1 MFKIVEIFCSI
12 EGEGKRA
19 GMLAQFIRLAGCNLA
34 CSYCDTKYAWN
45 TGSEDYGYKEMSLN
59 DILSLLRKDVK
70 AVTITGG
77 EPLLAKNV
85 DSLIATLVNE
95 GYFVNI
101 ETNGAVDLTPFVNR
115 YDGNRLFF
123 TVDYKLPSSNM
134 EKFMKL
140 HNFTILS
147 GADVIKYVVGSDDD
161 VQSMLSSIADIK
173 KFYSEHNLP
182 MPQIYVG
189 VVWNMFSAEN
199 LVEIMKSNWLL
210 NDAHLQLQL
219 HKFIWEPNKKGV

>member
-1 MFKIVEIFCSI
+1 MFKVVEIFCSI

-19 GMLAQFIRLAGCNLA
+19 GILAQFIRLAGCNLA
-34 CSYCDTKYAWN
+34 CSYCDTKYAWDAR
-45 TGSEDYGYKEMSLN
+45 SEDYCYKEMSLE
-59 DILSLLRKDVK
+59 DIVSRLRKDVK

-77 EPLLAKNV
+77 EPLLVKNV
-85 DSLIATLVNE
+85 DSLIAALVNE
-95 GYFVNI
+95 GYAVNI

-134 EKFMKL
+134 EKFMIPQ
-140 HNFTILS
+140 NFTILS
-147 GADVIKYVVGSDDD
+147 ESDVIKYVVGSDDD
-161 VQSMLSSIADIK
+161 VQSMLSSLADIT
-173 KFYSEHNLP
+173 KFYGEHNLH

-189 VVWNMFSAEN
+189 VVWNMFPAEK
-199 LVEIMKSNWLL
+199 LVEIMKSNGLL
-210 NDAHLQLQL
+210 NEAHLQLQL